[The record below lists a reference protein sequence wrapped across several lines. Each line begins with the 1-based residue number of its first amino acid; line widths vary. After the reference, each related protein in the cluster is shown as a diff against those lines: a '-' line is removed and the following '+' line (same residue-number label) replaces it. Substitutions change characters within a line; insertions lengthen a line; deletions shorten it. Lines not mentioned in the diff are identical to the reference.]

1 MLNPFQQNTIQK
13 ALEIW
18 QSQPIFLDTE
28 TTGLHNSA
36 EIIEISIIDS
46 DGNVL
51 FESLIKPRLSIPL
64 DAVLIH
70 GITNADVQDA
80 PTWLH
85 IWPQVESIL
94 LNRLVGVYNVEFDL
108 RMMQQSHRA
117 NGLPWRL
124 PPTKFFCIMRLYAE
138 YGGYMKWQ
146 SLEDA
151 GRQLGIPLPNS
162 HRARADTLLAREV
175 FERIAGW

>member
-1 MLNPFQQNTIQK
+1 MPYHSRQNIIVK
-13 ALEIW
+13 AREIW
-18 QSQPIFLDTE
+18 GAQPVFLDTE

-46 DGNVL
+46 DGSVL
-51 FESLIKPRLSIPL
+51 FESLVKPRRSIPL

-80 PTWLH
+80 PAWLQ

-94 LNRLVGVYNVEFDL
+94 QNRLVGVYNAEFDL
-108 RMMQQSHRA
+108 RMMQQSHRSS
-117 NGLPWRL
+117 GLPWRSS
-124 PPTKFFCIMRLYAE
+124 PIKFFCIMRLYAD

-162 HRARADTLLAREV
+162 HRARADSLLAREV
-175 FERIAGW
+175 FKKIAGL